1 MPLTFIDWIFIL
13 QLLICLL
20 VLTVFWWSLQGFLY
34 KISWSLQIDTV
45 LLFSGWMV
53 LFLFLGYL
61 LWLGLPVLCWIKVM
75 TVFLHPCLLPIFR
88 EKTFSFVPL
97 RATLKSQM
105 VKSLPAVQ
113 ETQFQSLG
121 QKTPWRRGW
130 LPSPVFLPG
139 EFHGQRSLAG
149 NSPWGLKELDM
160 TDALTHTCII
170 KFVSCRFL
178 IDGLFLC
185 WGMFSHIYMTSN
197 TMLN

>member
-75 TVFLHPCLLPIFR
+75 TVFLHPVFFLFLERKLSALCHW
-88 EKTFSFVPL
+88 
-97 RATLKSQM
+97 
-105 VKSLPAVQ
+105 
-113 ETQFQSLG
+113 G
-121 QKTPWRRGW
+121 QPWRLRW
-130 LPSPVFLPG
+130 WRVCLQCRRPSFNHWVRRPPG
-139 EFHGQRSLAG
+139 EGDGYPVLYSYLENSMDRGAWQATVHGVSKSWTWLSMHAYSHFHTKT
-149 NSPWGLKELDM
+149 N
-160 TDALTHTCII
+160 
-170 KFVSCRFL
+170 
-178 IDGLFLC
+178 
-185 WGMFSHIYMTSN
+185 
-197 TMLN
+197 